1 MNIFQIAWRSIQQRG
16 IASTL
21 TMLSMALGVMLV
33 VLVLSIYGIVSE
45 SFRANSTLGY
55 HLIVGARGGSL
66 QLTLNSVYY
75 LSQPVENIPYEY
87 YLAFKTAEDR
97 QAELEHS
104 IAYQTQLARQETAAL
119 VSVAQLGIGGGVT
132 QLADEVLQE
141 FAARQVQE
149 NLGMDQDGMF
159 SNFTGMAIPLCLG
172 DYFGQYRVVGT
183 TPDLFDKLVYDFDRE
198 LTYKFSQGRNFKT
211 FTQENGY
218 FECVV
223 GSIVAQQKGVKLG
236 DQINPSHGDPNGH
249 GHAQGF
255 TVVGILESSG
265 TPNDRAVFVNIEGF
279 FLMEDH
285 AKPVDEGMAEDSGD
299 DEEEWE
305 EFLKSEPRPKM
316 MAREPWTFVSSP
328 AMVDLEEGSEAD
340 RDSEKKSTADVS
352 WESFEPLP
360 IEQREVTSILILA
373 DDALTGGDM
382 AAMHIVNMVNEGVL
396 EGSLEWSKYRPTLA
410 QKSAQGVQPIS
421 EIERLFQ
428 AFVGPV
434 QYMLLTLTIMICV
447 VSGISILVSIYN
459 SMNER
464 RHELAV
470 MRALGAS
477 RDRIM
482 RIVLTESIMISLMG
496 GLIGWVGAHGVV
508 ELISPYVEAQ
518 TGVSVGFMSFVP
530 AEFWV
535 LPGVMGLAVIVGFY
549 PAISAYF
556 TDVSRSLGK

>member
-104 IAYQTQLARQETAAL
+104 IAYQAQLARQETAAL

-328 AMVDLEEGSEAD
+328 AMVNLEEGSEAD

>member
-328 AMVDLEEGSEAD
+328 AMVNLEEGSEAD

>member
-119 VSVAQLGIGGGVT
+119 ASVSQLGIGGGVT

-328 AMVDLEEGSEAD
+328 AMVNLEEGSEAD

>member
-104 IAYQTQLARQETAAL
+104 IAYQTQLARQETVAL
-119 VSVAQLGIGGGVT
+119 VSASQLGIGGGVT

-141 FAARQVQE
+141 FAAKQVQE

-299 DEEEWE
+299 DEE
-305 EFLKSEPRPKM
+305 
-316 MAREPWTFVSSP
+316 
-328 AMVDLEEGSEAD
+328 
-340 RDSEKKSTADVS
+340 
-352 WESFEPLP
+352 
-360 IEQREVTSILILA
+360 
-373 DDALTGGDM
+373 
-382 AAMHIVNMVNEGVL
+382 
-396 EGSLEWSKYRPTLA
+396 
-410 QKSAQGVQPIS
+410 
-421 EIERLFQ
+421 
-428 AFVGPV
+428 
-434 QYMLLTLTIMICV
+434 
-447 VSGISILVSIYN
+447 
-459 SMNER
+459 
-464 RHELAV
+464 
-470 MRALGAS
+470 
-477 RDRIM
+477 
-482 RIVLTESIMISLMG
+482 
-496 GLIGWVGAHGVV
+496 
-508 ELISPYVEAQ
+508 
-518 TGVSVGFMSFVP
+518 
-530 AEFWV
+530 
-535 LPGVMGLAVIVGFY
+535 
-549 PAISAYF
+549 
-556 TDVSRSLGK
+556 

>member
-104 IAYQTQLARQETAAL
+104 IAYQAQLARQETAAL
-119 VSVAQLGIGGGVT
+119 ASVSQLGIGGGVT

-141 FAARQVQE
+141 FAARQVRE

-328 AMVDLEEGSEAD
+328 AMVNLEEGSEAD

>member
-104 IAYQTQLARQETAAL
+104 IAYQAQLARQETAAL
-119 VSVAQLGIGGGVT
+119 ASVSQLGIGGGVT

-328 AMVDLEEGSEAD
+328 AMVNLEEGSEAD

>member
-104 IAYQTQLARQETAAL
+104 IAYQTQLARQETVAL
-119 VSVAQLGIGGGVT
+119 VSASQLGIGGGVT

-141 FAARQVQE
+141 FAAKQVQE

-316 MAREPWTFVSSP
+316 MAREPWTCVSSP
-328 AMVDLEEGSEAD
+328 ATVNLEEESDAEG
-340 RDSEKKSTADVS
+340 DSEKKSAADVS

-360 IEQREVTSILILA
+360 IEQREVTSVLILA

-535 LPGVMGLAVIVGFY
+535 LPGVMGLAVVVGFY